1 MNSRL
6 IKISEAKKGQAGIE
20 YLIIIGFATFAV
32 ISTLLIAYYYSGMAR
47 DRIILNQV
55 EVFASKLIK
64 SSESVFY
71 AGEPSLAYIS
81 VYLPSQVKSIE
92 ITDYDVIITTL
103 TSSGE
108 SKQAFSSNAK
118 LQGSINPSE
127 GIKRIKL
134 QATSDRVVISQQA
147 A

>member
-1 MNSRL
+1 M
-6 IKISEAKKGQAGIE
+6 
-20 YLIIIGFATFAV
+20 
-32 ISTLLIAYYYSGMAR
+32 
-47 DRIILNQV
+47 
-55 EVFASKLIK
+55 
-64 SSESVFY
+64 
-71 AGEPSLAYIS
+71 
-81 VYLPSQVKSIE
+81 KSIE
-92 ITDYDVIITTL
+92 ITDYDVIITTS